1 MSNKGFDRFG
11 ITGAVVLTAC
21 LFAHPFD
28 WCQAGDLT
36 DAGDL
41 SIPVV
46 TSTAKVSPPTPA
58 SAVPSASPFF
68 DTVSKLLREYYPP
81 RALKIHTKSN
91 TYHAEY
97 KVRMYDVAQTNTV
110 EPGPEWSGI
119 WLTMELKPGP
129 YKGVEAVPKL
139 LNQYDGPYKVMILA
153 PDAKKLD
160 CHMSVRIAYPLDVNP
175 DFLTQ
180 FKTTVADFEKFLVP

>member
-1 MSNKGFDRFG
+1 MSKRSQFFLYALLVS
-11 ITGAVVLTAC
+11 GAVTSSAR
-21 LFAHPFD
+21 
-28 WCQAGDLT
+28 AGDLT
-36 DAGDL
+36 EAGDL
-41 SIPVV
+41 SIPV
-46 TSTAKVSPPTPA
+46 TSPKVSPPTP
-58 SAVPSASPFF
+58 SSSVPSAAPFF
-68 DTVSKLLREYYPP
+68 DNVSHLLHEYYP
-81 RALKIHTKSN
+81 RSIKIHTKSN
-91 TYHAEY
+91 SYHAEY

-119 WLTMELKPGP
+119 WLTMELKPGR
-129 YKGVEAVPKL
+129 YKGTESVPKL

-180 FKTTVADFEKFLVP
+180 FKTTVADFEKYLVP